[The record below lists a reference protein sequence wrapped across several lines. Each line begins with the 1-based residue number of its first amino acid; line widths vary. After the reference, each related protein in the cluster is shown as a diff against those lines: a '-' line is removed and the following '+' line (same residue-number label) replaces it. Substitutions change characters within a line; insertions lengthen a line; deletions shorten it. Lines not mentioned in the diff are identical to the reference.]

1 MNSFTFQ
8 DLVKGRYGRKTAYVD
23 TDHVDRSNVL
33 DVLAKCIGVFNY
45 NRAAIRYLWTY
56 KNGDQPILY
65 REKTVRDDIVN
76 KVVENHAWE
85 IVRFKNS
92 QTYGEP
98 VQYISISEDESIG
111 KVIDRLNQLAKA
123 AGKRQKD
130 INSGEWT
137 SAVGTGY
144 KAIQFVEGDI
154 PFRIT
159 APTPMNTFVIYS
171 RQTEEAIMSVQEL
184 HDEKD
189 IQYYQCFTPSMEYR
203 IQNGKITL
211 ERVHAFGGIPIIE
224 YPNNQDRISDVELV
238 ISMLDAIN
246 NMQSN
251 RMDAVE
257 QFVQSW
263 VKFVNCEVDQEQFQK
278 MKMMG
283 ALVVKSNNGDKN
295 KADVDIMTQELNQT
309 ETQVAKEDLW
319 RNILFISAIPQM
331 ESQNSGGDTQGAVTL
346 RAGWDH
352 AKAAARMKDV
362 YIEDADKRLAMLML
376 NRMRIAD
383 GETKSKVKTTDFEC
397 RISHSPQDNMYVKA
411 EVFTML
417 AGAGIHPKIA
427 IETSGLWGD
436 AEKTYSLSK
445 PYLDGMYKTAEE
457 LKEEAELAAKQN
469 AAKSSASGPSST
481 GAATGTKQQK
491 FQGYGQRDNI
501 TSTNFRQQGGESRT
515 DRATAISK
523 MRIK

>member
-1 MNSFTFQ
+1 MNTFTFQ
-8 DLVKGRYGRKTAYVD
+8 DLVGGRYGRRTAYADVEA
-23 TDHVDRSNVL
+23 VDRSNVL
-33 DVLAKCIGVFNY
+33 DILGKTIGVFNS
-45 NRAAIRYLWTY
+45 NRAAIKYLWTY
-56 KNGDQPILY
+56 KNGDQPVLY
-65 REKTVRDDIVN
+65 RKKVVRDDIVN
-76 KVVENHAWE
+76 HIVENHAWE

-98 VQYISISEDESIG
+98 VQYISVSKDE
-111 KVIDRLNQLAKA
+111 KVAEAIDRLNQVAKA
-123 AGKRQKD
+123 AGKRLKD

-137 SAVGTGY
+137 STVGTGY
-144 KAIQFVEGDI
+144 KAIQFVDGDI

-159 APTPMNTFVIYS
+159 APTPMNTFVVYS
-171 RQTEEAIMSVQEL
+171 RLTEEPIMSVQEFK
-184 HDEKD
+184 DEKG
-189 IQYYQCFTPSMEYR
+189 IQYYQCFTPSMEYKVQSGKVVYER
-203 IQNGKITL
+203 I
-211 ERVHAFGGIPIIE
+211 HAFGGIPIIE

-251 RMDAVE
+251 RMDAIE

-263 VKFVNCEVDQEQFQK
+263 VKFINCEVDEEQFQK

-295 KADVDIMTQELNQT
+295 KADVDIMTQELNQS
-309 ETQVAKEDLW
+309 ESQVSKEDLW

-352 AKAAARMKDV
+352 SKNAARMKDV

-376 NRMRIAD
+376 NRLRIAD
-383 GETKSKVKTTDFEC
+383 KQTESTVKSTDFEC
-397 RISHSPQDNMYVKA
+397 RVSHSPQDNMYVKA

-427 IETSGLWGD
+427 IETSGLWSD
-436 AEKTYSLSK
+436 AEKTYSLSQ
-445 PYLDGMYKTAEE
+445 PYLDGIYKTAEE
-457 LKEEAELAAKQN
+457 LREEMELGLEAKAQ
-469 AAKSSASGPSST
+469 SGSNST
-481 GAATGTKQQK
+481 GHTSDGGDNAFK
-491 FQGYGQRDNI
+491 GYGMRDNV
-501 TSTNFRQQGGESRT
+501 TSTNFRRSGGESST
-515 DRATAISK
+515 DRAKANAK
-523 MRIK
+523 MRVK